1 MNIKDIAKLAGV
13 GVSTVSRVIN
23 NHPDVKAETREKIL
37 GIIKESNYI
46 PNNSAR
52 ILKQNTSKNIGL
64 FVKGVFNPFFSQM
77 INIIG
82 NRINE
87 AGYNMIL
94 QQNDFRTKDDDI
106 DNLIAF
112 VKEKKLNGVICLG
125 GNFLKITEDSFNA
138 IEIPIVLAS
147 VDSISSK
154 NNGKYS
160 LIAIDNVKA
169 AYTATKYLVEN
180 GHTEIACILG
190 EKNDLGISYLRLQG
204 YKKTLEKNFIDFCE
218 SNILI
223 GNYNYKDAYKETMK
237 ILNTNKKLT
246 AIFAISDIMAIG
258 AAKAVIDSNL
268 RIGDDISIIGFDGMD
283 ISEFYNPSIATI
295 KQPKEVMAKNSID
308 LLLDI
313 INNRTQHKHLILP
326 TTLIKANSV
335 KKIK

>member
-295 KQPKEVMAKNSID
+295 KQPQEVMAKNSID